1 MILNGEDV
9 SSYVPQNSYRIIRRE
24 IDNGRGPVALK
35 TMEQALLSRLRVMK
49 AEDYLKVKDCD
60 EELSQ
65 RMETAI
71 AGNYALDD
79 IFASV
84 KTRKYTLSRI
94 RRVSLCAALG
104 IYEKMQCQ
112 TPPYIRILAADSA
125 GRTYLKLLKKNRSG
139 IGLAANAADILKTG
153 DAGREAILTDS
164 AIHDLYVLGYTA
176 PEEMIC
182 GMDFRHS
189 PVML

>member
-1 MILNGEDV
+1 
-9 SSYVPQNSYRIIRRE
+9 
-24 IDNGRGPVALK
+24 
-35 TMEQALLSRLRVMK
+35 MK
-49 AEDYLKVKDCD
+49 AEEFLQVKDCD
-60 EELSQ
+60 GELSE
-65 RMETAI
+65 RIEAAV
-71 AGNYALDD
+71 AGNYALCD

-104 IYEKMQCQ
+104 ISEEMQRRN
-112 TPPYIRILAADSA
+112 PPYIRILAADSA
-125 GRTYLKLLKKNRSG
+125 GRAYLKMLNKNGTG
-139 IGLAANAADILKTG
+139 IPLATKAADILKTG
-153 DAGREAILTDS
+153 DAAKEAILTDS
-164 AIHDLYVLGYTA
+164 AIHDVYVLGYSA